1 MQRRSRNRGAFK
13 RVSPRRGG
21 RDRRRRCLHTCEA
34 SCNGKKYRDGQSSSL
49 RTHMGLGHLHPECHN
64 KCPKW
69 KPEFGFDIPHQDDV
83 QTGFPVQ
90 EDSQTEF
97 PVQEDSQTE
106 FPVQTDLVDHDN
118 SHTDSPDRDSGQ
130 VEELDIIHQ
139 DDAQTELP
147 VQEDSQIDLVD
158 HGDSRTDSPDED
170 SDEVEVLDQ
179 LTSLLTLVPQWPVH
193 RSQKV
198 NLLWVLEPTC
208 RTNKKKEAKEHV
220 QWYAIE
226 VEDYTKPF
234 TKASAGPDGILY
246 QYWFPSKSSN
256 DKTYISDWVG
266 LLLPHRAY
274 N

>member
-1 MQRRSRNRGAFK
+1 
-13 RVSPRRGG
+13 
-21 RDRRRRCLHTCEA
+21 
-34 SCNGKKYRDGQSSSL
+34 
-49 RTHMGLGHLHPECHN
+49 MGLGHLHPECHN

-179 LTSLLTLVPQWPVH
+179 LTSLLTLVPNGLSTALRKSTYYGFSNPRAALIKRRRQ
-193 RSQKV
+193 RSMCNGMQ
-198 NLLWVLEPTC
+198 
-208 RTNKKKEAKEHV
+208 
-220 QWYAIE
+220 
-226 VEDYTKPF
+226 
-234 TKASAGPDGILY
+234 
-246 QYWFPSKSSN
+246 SK
-256 DKTYISDWVG
+256 
-266 LLLPHRAY
+266 
-274 N
+274 